1 VTGRNK
7 SYYGG
12 KMVLM
17 ISSQQGTLDSP
28 VEARFGRSPWF
39 IRYDIETKQWEA
51 FQNPGVNESG
61 GAGIAAAQFAVNQ
74 KANVV
79 ISGNFGPNA
88 AQVFKKANIDM
99 YLFTGEISS
108 VSQAIEKMQQG
119 KLTAFSK

>member
-1 VTGRNK
+1 
-7 SYYGG
+7 
-12 KMVLM
+12 M
-17 ISSQQGTLDSP
+17 ILILTSQQGTLDSP

-39 IRYDIETKQWEA
+39 IRYDTETKQWEA

-74 KANVV
+74 KANAV

-88 AQVFKKANIDM
+88 AQVFQKANIDM
-99 YLFTGEISS
+99 YLFSGDISS

-119 KLTAFSK
+119 KLTVFSR